1 MSRSEERL
9 DALREEARRTGS
21 VKDAGTRAVGG
32 PMPPAVPD
40 GEAPGYYGRPIV
52 KPPVWTWEIPL
63 YFFFGG
69 LAGMAAT
76 IALAA
81 HVAGL
86 VDGAVTATDG
96 GGLVRTALWLAF
108 AGGAVLSP
116 ILLVMDLGRARRF
129 LNMLRVFKLQSPM
142 SVGAWILFCFGGAVT
157 AALAATEW
165 SLRYEASPAVDML
178 QTAALVAA
186 GLLGPLL
193 ATYTGVLLGAT
204 AIPAWFA
211 HHRGLPVHFGVAG
224 LGSAAA
230 ALELLGFRLPALH
243 VIGLVAAAIETAF
256 GAWIELRRQG
266 AVDRALRHGRPAL
279 LLRGS
284 GLLAGPASLVLRLVG
299 LVPWAALA
307 FLAGALGSRYGW
319 LFAGRASGAD
329 PAATLAAARRGFP
342 DNRPPGRS
350 RSAPRAPDR

>member
-9 DALREEARRTGS
+9 DALREEALRTGS
-21 VKDAGTRAVGG
+21 VRGAGTRAAGG
-32 PMPPAVPD
+32 PMPDFAAD
-40 GEAPGYYGRPIV
+40 GEGPGYYGRPIV
-52 KPPVWTWEIPL
+52 KPPIWTWEIPL

-69 LAGMAAT
+69 LAGMAAA

-81 HVAGL
+81 HVVGL
-86 VDGAVTATDG
+86 AEGAVVAAEG
-96 GGLVRTALWLAF
+96 RVLVRAALWMAF

-116 ILLVMDLGRARRF
+116 ILLVMDLGRPQRF
-129 LNMLRVFKLQSPM
+129 LNMLRVFKLRSPM
-142 SVGAWILFCFGGAVT
+142 SVGAWILFLFGGAVT
-157 AALAATEW
+157 VALGLTEW
-165 SLRYEASPAVDML
+165 SLRYDAGPALHAL

-186 GLLGPLL
+186 GLLGPAL

-230 ALELLGFRLPALH
+230 ALELLGYRLPALH
-243 VIGLVAAAIETAF
+243 VIGLVAAAIETLF
-256 GAWIELRRQG
+256 GAWIELRRHG
-266 AVDRALRHGRPAL
+266 AVDRALREGRPGL

-284 GLLAGPASLVLRLVG
+284 GILAGPASLVLRLVG

-307 FLAGALGSRYGW
+307 FLAGALVGRYGW
-319 LFAGRASGAD
+319 LAAGRASGSD
-329 PAATLAAARRGFP
+329 PEATLAAQRTRIT
-342 DNRPPGRS
+342 
-350 RSAPRAPDR
+350 